1 AVEHARCDRAFAAG
15 ASVTEALSLT
25 DRPQLRRGV
34 RVGTDPLSD
43 ETVLLFPE
51 GVLLMNETAA
61 AVVRQCDGSRTVAA
75 VLRSVGEVYDEVA
88 VEDVLALLQDLVAQ
102 GLLVA
107 GSG

>member
-1 AVEHARCDRAFAAG
+1 MTG
-15 ASVTEALSLT
+15 ALSLT
-25 DRPQLRRGV
+25 DRPRLRRGV
-34 RVGTDPLSD
+34 RTGTDPLSG

-61 AVVRQCDGSRTVAA
+61 AVIRHCDGCRSVAD
-75 VLRSVGEVYDEVA
+75 VLQSVGEVYDDVA
-88 VEDVLALLQDLVAQ
+88 VAEVLSLLQDLIVQ

>member
-1 AVEHARCDRAFAAG
+1 MTV
-15 ASVTEALSLT
+15 ALSLT

-34 RVGTDPLSD
+34 RAGSDPLSG

-51 GVLLMNETAA
+51 GVLILNETAA
-61 AVVRQCDGSRTVAA
+61 AVVRECDGSHSVAA
-75 VLRSVGEVYDEVA
+75 VLEAVGEVYDDVA
-88 VEDVLALLQDLVAQ
+88 VEDVLSLLQDLVAQ

>member
-1 AVEHARCDRAFAAG
+1 M
-15 ASVTEALSLT
+15 TEALSLT

-34 RVGTDPLSD
+34 RTGTDPLSG

-51 GVLLMNETAA
+51 GVLIMNETAA
-61 AVVRQCDGSRTVAA
+61 AVVRQCDGSHSVAD
-75 VLRSVGEVYDEVA
+75 LMQSINEGYDDVA
-88 VEDVLALLQDLVAQ
+88 VEDVLTLLRDLIAQ